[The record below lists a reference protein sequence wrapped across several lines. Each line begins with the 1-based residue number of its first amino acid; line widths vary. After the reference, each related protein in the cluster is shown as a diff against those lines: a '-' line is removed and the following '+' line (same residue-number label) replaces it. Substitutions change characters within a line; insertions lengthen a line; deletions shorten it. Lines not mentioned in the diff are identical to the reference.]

1 MLGQLIDRKTDLGGK
16 VEFYVGDVK
25 SSIKEKGQV
34 RSWILKFRVQRR
46 ILD

>member
-25 SSIKEKGQV
+25 SSLRRRVKSEAGY
-34 RSWILKFRVQRR
+34 SSSEFRGEF
-46 ILD
+46 